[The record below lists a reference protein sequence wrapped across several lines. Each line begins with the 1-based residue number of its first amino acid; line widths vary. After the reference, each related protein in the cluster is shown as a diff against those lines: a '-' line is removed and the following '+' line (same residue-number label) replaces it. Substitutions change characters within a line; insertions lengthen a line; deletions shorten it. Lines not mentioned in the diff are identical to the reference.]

1 MAGTNIGSAF
11 ITIVPTFKGGIRAI
25 SEQLNGVDGTK
36 AGGKVGQQ
44 LASGAGRAVNRSLSS
59 LSGAISKSA
68 AAAGGGGGRA
78 LAAGILGG
86 IVNLDSQ
93 VSAKMAPIGKAAGAA
108 LAGGIAA
115 GAGMIVKSG
124 IAASDELKTFE
135 KTMSFAGYD
144 GGRIAQAKADMQA
157 YADASVYD
165 LHDIMNT
172 AAQLGANGVENFD
185 QVTQALGNINAA
197 SGGTAQSFGLAAQQ
211 LVQMTAAGKVSY
223 ADWKVFAQDM
233 PGASKA
239 IKDELHRMGAYQG
252 DFNKALEKGQ
262 VTSDEFNQALV
273 NIGFTDF
280 AVAAASSSDTVG
292 AAMGQVEASVEKA
305 GQTIFDSLASSGDIE
320 QLTTSVTGWIDG
332 AAQDVVAHMDDIKAG
347 VSTAIGVLRAVAP
360 PAIAAGIAFKS
371 ISTAVRVGSTVS
383 AFARGLKSVGQSITT
398 IVGKGAA
405 AGASLAATA
414 AGEKAAGAASA
425 ASAPQI
431 LASAVAVVALGAGIA
446 LACAGMWIL
455 AQAAATVAAAGPLAI
470 ATLAGMAVSVALLA
484 VGAGYLGP
492 ALTAGAVGFVAFG
505 AAVALVGVGM
515 LAAGAGVLML
525 SSALPAIVVLGG
537 MAAASF
543 LMLGGAL
550 AVIGI
555 GLVVA
560 AAGLVVASAGLAV
573 LAVGASVAA
582 VGVALLAVGVGLLGA
597 GVAVLGAGVMV
608 AAVGMLLFGAG
619 ITTSASGAAVLAPAL
634 VVIAA
639 ATAAMSV
646 SSAAA
651 SVGVGAM
658 AIAMAG
664 AAAGVGAFGFAMG
677 GAVGPMQSFE
687 GASISARNTL
697 SELPGVSDSV
707 GGAFGNLSGT
717 LSGTGAAFAAMG
729 AMAVAACSLL
739 SSQASA
745 ASSAV
750 QSATDQ
756 IKSAV
761 GQRFQ
766 IDITVG
772 PLPHFYMTGKFD
784 AQSGQTPTVGVN
796 WYARGGVAD
805 RPTVVGV
812 GDAGRGNPEL
822 ISPERMLRS
831 IVREESGGGGVTV
844 NQNVRIVRSDQ
855 DLYAASAILGRA
867 AMAAAQRVM

>member
-185 QVTQALGNINAA
+185 QVTQALGNINVA

-292 AAMGQVEASVEKA
+292 AAMQQVEASVEKA

-455 AQAAATVAAAGPLAI
+455 SQAAATVAAAGPLAI

-484 VGAGYLGP
+484 VGAGALGP

-573 LAVGASVAA
+573 LAVGAS
-582 VGVALLAVGVGLLGA
+582 
-597 GVAVLGAGVMV
+597 
-608 AAVGMLLFGAG
+608 
-619 ITTSASGAAVLAPAL
+619 
-634 VVIAA
+634 IAA
-639 ATAAMSV
+639 
-646 SSAAA
+646 
-651 SVGVGAM
+651 VGAM

-739 SSQASA
+739 SSQAAS

>member
-292 AAMGQVEASVEKA
+292 AAMQQVEASVEKA

-347 VSTAIGVLRAVAP
+347 VSTAIGVLRVVAP

-398 IVGKGAA
+398 IVGKGAS

-455 AQAAATVAAAGPLAI
+455 SQAAATVAAAGPLAI

-484 VGAGYLGP
+484 VGAGALGP

-550 AVIGI
+550 AVIGV

-573 LAVGASVAA
+573 LAVGASIAA
-582 VGVALLAVGVGLLGA
+582 VGVALLAVGVGL
-597 GVAVLGAGVMV
+597 LGAGVMV

-677 GAVGPMQSFE
+677 GAVGPMHSFE

-739 SSQASA
+739 SSQAAS

-796 WYARGGVAD
+796 WYASGGVAD

-831 IVREESGGGGVTV
+831 IVREESGGSGVTV

-867 AMAAAQRVM
+867 AMSAAQRVM